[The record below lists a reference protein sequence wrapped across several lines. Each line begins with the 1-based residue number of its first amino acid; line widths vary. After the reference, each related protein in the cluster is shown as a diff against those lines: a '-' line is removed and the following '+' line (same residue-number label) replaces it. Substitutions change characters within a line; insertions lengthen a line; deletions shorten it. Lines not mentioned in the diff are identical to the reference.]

1 MDLSNRLK
9 RTYGSR
15 MEVVQMDEGKTDDE
29 AEFWK
34 ALGGRG
40 DVKEE
45 AAGGDDGDFE
55 KEEDERNKLYR
66 INEKLEVRMRCLAKC
81 LADARRTV
89 FALCCAPCVQSPA
102 SSHSLHSSLSLTHF
116 TRSWRSP
123 RRR

>member
-1 MDLSNRLK
+1 MLIAHSPRSQGVDLSNRLK

-66 INEKLEVRMRCLAKC
+66 INEKLEVRTA
-81 LADARRTV
+81 A
-89 FALCCAPCVQSPA
+89 
-102 SSHSLHSSLSLTHF
+102 
-116 TRSWRSP
+116 
-123 RRR
+123 